1 MHPRRRLAQLAF
13 CSAFA
18 ILAVLATDT
27 TTARAQEIAP
37 DTTSLQFLGFH
48 PGDPLADVAARMKV
62 LGGSS
67 LRCDRA
73 RRDRRV
79 MECRGTVPD
88 PVRGSNVKV
97 WLSAIDSSTAVLTLS
112 SDVGPDQ
119 LDGWRNAL
127 ERAYGRVGAEVQGPQ
142 WMMQW
147 VRPGR
152 MMRLTWRVG
161 GGERVASVS
170 LVDGRVLDAWGR
182 SRPQGG

>member
-1 MHPRRRLAQLAF
+1 MHPRRLLSQLAIS
-13 CSAFA
+13 SA
-18 ILAVLATDT
+18 LAVLAVLTADT

-37 DTTSLQFLGFH
+37 DTSALQFLGFH
-48 PGDPLADVAARMKV
+48 AGDPLADIAARMQA

-73 RRDRRV
+73 RRDRHV
-79 MECRGTVPD
+79 MECRGTVTD

-97 WLSAIDSSTAVLTLS
+97 WLSAIDSMAAVLTLS

-119 LDGWRNAL
+119 LDGWRDAL
-127 ERAYGRVGAEVQGPQ
+127 EHAYGRVGAEVQGPQ

-147 VRPGR
+147 VRQGR

-182 SRPQGG
+182 NRPRGG